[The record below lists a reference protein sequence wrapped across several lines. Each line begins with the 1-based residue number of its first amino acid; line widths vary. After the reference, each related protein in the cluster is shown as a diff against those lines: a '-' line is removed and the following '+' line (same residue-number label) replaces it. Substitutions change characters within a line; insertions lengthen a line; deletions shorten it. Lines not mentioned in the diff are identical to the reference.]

1 MSSLKLS
8 ELKLPLILVTEIILC
23 LAFGD
28 LIPTTVKAG
37 FYSLSIF
44 LKEMLVTLLPFII
57 FSIIFHSLGSLSKGA
72 LSFAALAFS
81 LVVFSNFISTSLGG
95 FAGSYFLS
103 LMDIA
108 QHTNNAAEPL
118 IPLWER
124 FLEPE
129 TLQAVTNFWT
139 LKALKFVSNDMALF
153 SGIGAGLLLAFTG
166 HKATQKISQKM
177 NSYAFAFF
185 RKIFI
190 PLIPLFILG
199 YILNMEHSGIL
210 SSIFQDYL
218 AIVAVIVVL
227 AYTYIIFLYGLAA
240 TFSFS
245 KWRRSIQNIFPAML
259 TGFSTM
265 SSASALPLLIEG
277 VRQNTHNKA
286 TTGVV
291 PLSINIH
298 LIGDCFGIS
307 ILALAIMVSFGH
319 PLPTLQEYLIFTVF
333 FVLAKFAVAAVPG
346 GGILVMI
353 PILEKYLGFTA
364 EMLSLITAL
373 YILFDPIVTS
383 ANVFGNGAFAQFFEK
398 VYNAFIVRQKK
409 SQTSSIA
416 PKL

>member
-1 MSSLKLS
+1 MSTLKLS
-8 ELKLPLILVTEIILC
+8 DLKLPLILVAEIILC

-28 LIPTTVKAG
+28 LIPTPVKAA
-37 FYSLSIF
+37 FYSVSIF

-57 FSIIFHSLGSLSKGA
+57 FSILFKSLGSLNKRA

-81 LVVFSNFISTSLGG
+81 LVILSNFISTSLGG

-103 LMDIA
+103 VMDIA
-108 QHTNNAAEPL
+108 SHTKSATAPL
-118 IPLWER
+118 IPLWDI

-129 TLQAVTNFWT
+129 TFRAITNFWA
-139 LKALKFVSNDMALF
+139 LKALQFISNDIALF
-153 SGIGAGLLLAFTG
+153 SGIGCGLLLAFTG
-166 HKATQKISQKM
+166 HEATQKISQKM
-177 NSYAFAFF
+177 NSLAFGFF
-185 RKIFI
+185 RQLFI

-210 SSIFQDYL
+210 SSIFQNYL
-218 AIVAVIVVL
+218 AVVAVIIAL
-227 AYTYIIFLYGLAA
+227 AYSYIVFLYGLAA
-240 TFSFS
+240 NFNLSQ
-245 KWRRSIQNIFPAML
+245 WRQSIQNIFPAML

-265 SSASALPLLIEG
+265 SSASAMPLLIEG
-277 VRQNTHNKA
+277 VRQNTQNKA
-286 TTGVV
+286 STGVV
-291 PLSINIH
+291 PISINVH

-307 ILALAIMVSFGH
+307 ILALAILTSFGH

-353 PILEKYLGFTA
+353 PILEKYLGFSP

-383 ANVFGNGAFAQFFEK
+383 ANVFGNGAFAQLFEK
-398 VYNAFIVRQKK
+398 VYNKMSAHR
-409 SQTSSIA
+409 
-416 PKL
+416 